1 MEHAFTMSEEDER
14 KEDKEMKTRE
24 MAKRM
29 AYIGAG
35 AGLVLFAV
43 IGLLPGSFIGGVIG
57 LNIAGSLFGMPVS
70 SALLPRLI
78 VGISML
84 LGVLVSGV
92 IFIAGA
98 TVAGW
103 LIGYVI
109 DALRTGKTVPVEV
122 KK

>member
-1 MEHAFTMSEEDER
+1 
-14 KEDKEMKTRE
+14 MKTGE
-24 MAKRM
+24 MAKKM

-43 IGLLPGSFIGGVIG
+43 IGLLPGSFLGGVVG

-78 VGISML
+78 VGVSML
-84 LGVLVSGV
+84 LGVLVSGIV
-92 IFIAGA
+92 FISGA

-109 DALRTGKTVPVEV
+109 DALRTGRPVTAEV
-122 KK
+122 KSK

>member
-1 MEHAFTMSEEDER
+1 MKAAGEMS
-14 KEDKEMKTRE
+14 
-24 MAKRM
+24 KRM
-29 AYIGAG
+29 SYIGAG
-35 AGLVLFAV
+35 AGLVLFAL
-43 IGLLPGSFIGGVIG
+43 IGLLPGSFLGGVVG

-78 VGISML
+78 VGLSML
-84 LGVLVSGV
+84 MGVLVSAV
-92 IFIAGA
+92 IFISGA

-109 DALRTGKTVPVEV
+109 DSLRVGKTETVEA

>member
-1 MEHAFTMSEEDER
+1 
-14 KEDKEMKTRE
+14 MKTRDT
-24 MAKRM
+24 ARKM

-35 AGLVLFAV
+35 AGLVLFA
-43 IGLLPGSFIGGVIG
+43 IAGLLPGSFIGGVIG

-84 LGVLVSGV
+84 LGVMVSGI
-92 IFIAGA
+92 IFISGS
-98 TVAGW
+98 TVLGW

-109 DALRTGKTVPVEV
+109 DSLKAGKAAPVEV
-122 KK
+122 ENK

>member
-1 MEHAFTMSEEDER
+1 
-14 KEDKEMKTRE
+14 MKTRE
-24 MAKRM
+24 MAKKM

-35 AGLVLFAV
+35 AGLVLFAI

-84 LGVLVSGV
+84 LGVLVSGI
-92 IFIAGA
+92 IFVAGS

-109 DALRTGKTVPVEV
+109 DSLKAGKTVPVEARH
-122 KK
+122 K

>member
-1 MEHAFTMSEEDER
+1 
-14 KEDKEMKTRE
+14 MKTRE
-24 MAKRM
+24 TAKKM

-35 AGLVLFAV
+35 AGLVLFAI
-43 IGLLPGSFIGGVIG
+43 IGLLPGSFLGGVVG

-84 LGVLVSGV
+84 LGVLVSGIV
-92 IFIAGA
+92 FISGS
-98 TVAGW
+98 TILGW

-109 DALRTGKTVPVEV
+109 DSLKAEKAAPVEV
-122 KK
+122 ENK

>member
-1 MEHAFTMSEEDER
+1 
-14 KEDKEMKTRE
+14 MKTSE
-24 MAKRM
+24 MAKKM

-35 AGLVLFAV
+35 AGLVLFAI

-70 SALLPRLI
+70 SALLPRVI

-84 LGVLVSGV
+84 LGVLVSGI
-92 IFIAGA
+92 IFVAGS

-109 DALRTGKTVPVEV
+109 DSLKAGKAVTAEV
-122 KK
+122 KNK

>member
-1 MEHAFTMSEEDER
+1 
-14 KEDKEMKTRE
+14 MKTRE
-24 MAKRM
+24 TAKKM

-43 IGLLPGSFIGGVIG
+43 IGLLPGSFLGGVVG

-84 LGVLVSGV
+84 LGVLVSGI
-92 IFIAGA
+92 IFISGS
-98 TVAGW
+98 TILGW

-109 DALRTGKTVPVEV
+109 DSLKAGKAAPVEV
-122 KK
+122 ENK

>member
-1 MEHAFTMSEEDER
+1 
-14 KEDKEMKTRE
+14 MKTRE

-43 IGLLPGSFIGGVIG
+43 LGLLPGSFIGGVIG
-57 LNIAGSLFGMPVS
+57 LNIAGSLFGLPVS

-84 LGVLVSGV
+84 LGVLVSGI
-92 IFIAGA
+92 IFVAGS

-109 DALRTGKTVPVEV
+109 DSLRVGKTVTAEV
-122 KK
+122 KNK

>member
-1 MEHAFTMSEEDER
+1 
-14 KEDKEMKTRE
+14 MKTRE
-24 MAKRM
+24 TARKM

-35 AGLVLFAV
+35 AGIVLFAV
-43 IGLLPGSFIGGVIG
+43 AGLLPGSFLGGVVG

-78 VGISML
+78 VGVSML
-84 LGVLVSGV
+84 IGVMVSAT
-92 IFIAGA
+92 IFVSSC

-109 DALRTGKTVPVEV
+109 DAVRVGKEAPVAV

>member
-1 MEHAFTMSEEDER
+1 
-14 KEDKEMKTRE
+14 MKRE
-24 MAKRM
+24 IAKKM

-35 AGLVLFAV
+35 AGLVLFA
-43 IGLLPGSFIGGVIG
+43 ILGLLPGSFLGGVVG

-84 LGVLVSGV
+84 LGVLVSGI
-92 IFIAGA
+92 IFVSGA
-98 TVAGW
+98 TVTGW
-103 LIGYVI
+103 LIGYMI
-109 DALRTGKTVPVEV
+109 DSLVAGKPVAVEV